1 MTEGRERT
9 DGKKCGQTNSQK
21 RKEGRI
27 EEHADVDRQWDRQT
41 GELNRQK
48 ETDRRSKL
56 ARYNGRQKKGRAE
69 GRMAK

>member
-1 MTEGRERT
+1 MGKRT
-9 DGKKCGQTNSQK
+9 VKK

-48 ETDRRSKL
+48 ETEREGYRKRSKL
-56 ARYNGRQKKGRAE
+56 ARYNDRQKGRAE
-69 GRMAK
+69 KRMAK